1 MKLERG
7 VNLGGYLSQCE
18 HSREHYETFI
28 GRNDIEKIA
37 GWGFD
42 HIRLPI
48 DYEVIEEEDG
58 TPIEEGDEII
68 ERVVNWCKE
77 FGLNVVLDLHK
88 APGYDFNDAGSAEKN
103 NLFQNEKLQDRFVG
117 IWERIS
123 GNFNRYDN
131 VAFELLNEVVE
142 EDNAD
147 AWNKLIAKAVAA
159 IRKNAPDSYIIYGG
173 IQWNSAKTLKLLEKP
188 VDDKIIFTF
197 HFYEPLLFTHQKAYW
212 VPTMDPSWDVSY
224 PDTMEAYMERSK
236 TIGDQGKA
244 VCECGLDYIGKQLIE
259 DLVQD
264 AINAAKNAGVGLY
277 CGEFGVIDRAPVE
290 DTKRW
295 FDDVNEVF
303 SKYNIRYSV
312 WNYKEKDFGIADAH
326 YDSIRDDLIKIWN
339 GR

>member
-1 MKLERG
+1 MKLDRG

-18 HSREHYETFI
+18 HTKEHYEEFI
-28 GRNDIEKIA
+28 KESDIEKISS
-37 GWGFD
+37 WGFD

-48 DYEVIEEEDG
+48 DYEVLEEEDG
-58 TPIEEGDEII
+58 TPIEDGYTIVD
-68 ERVVNWCKE
+68 RLVNWCRNHKL
-77 FGLNVVLDLHK
+77 GVVLDLHK
-88 APGYDFNDAGSAEKN
+88 AYGYDFNDAGDGEKN
-103 NLFQNEKLQDRFVG
+103 NLFGNVKLQKRFVDL
-117 IWERIS
+117 WERIS
-123 GNFNRYDN
+123 SNFSKYDN

-147 AWNKLIAKAVAA
+147 AWNKLIEKAVEA

-188 VDDKIIFTF
+188 HDDKIIYTF

-212 VPTMDPSWDVSY
+212 VKTMDPSWEISY
-224 PDTMEAYMERSK
+224 PGTMEEYMEKSK
-236 TIGDQGKA
+236 IIGDQGKA
-244 VCECGLDYIGKQLIE
+244 VYECGLDYIGTQLID

-264 AINAAKNAGVGLY
+264 AITAAENAGVGLY

-303 SKYNIRYSV
+303 SKYNIRYCV

-326 YDSIRDDLIKIWN
+326 YDEIRDDLIRIWN
-339 GR
+339 G